1 MTNKQFKLEARK
13 HQVDF
18 KINDEEI
25 KIPADRHQYVNVKN
39 WRTKEV
45 KTVPV
50 PNMLLWE
57 DRKDSEEGYRIIYS
71 GFRKDIT
78 EKIDKRQKSDP
89 SPSFLR
95 MVTDL
100 LRSEHIPYNLFEP
113 MNYDLKSAINLFN
126 KILGGK
132 RIKEINDIHIEY
144 KEKNGKGENGLK
156 DGTAF
161 DVFVDYETPMGKRGG
176 IGIEVKYTEK
186 EYLLKKGTKEWKE
199 THDENTGLIH
209 LADNYWNP
217 SFKSGWFKSE
227 YIEDV
232 DNLISFKA
240 KEHVVSNPCRQIW
253 RNHILGASMVLEGSL
268 SEFTTLTIYPE
279 GNGHFS
285 KLLWEKYKDKLTP
298 EGEKTFKHLTYEE
311 LFPMIR
317 ECFKAGKIQ
326 DSDKWIDYLERRY
339 LIG

>member
-1 MTNKQFKLEARK
+1 MTNKQFKQEARK
-13 HQVDF
+13 HQVEF
-18 KINDEEI
+18 KINDDEI
-25 KIPADRHQYVNVKN
+25 KIPANRHQFVKVTN
-39 WRTKEV
+39 WKTKEV

-50 PNMLLWE
+50 PNRLLWE
-57 DRKDSEEGYRIIYS
+57 DREDSDGGYRILYS

-78 EKIDKRQKSDP
+78 EKIDNRQKTDP
-89 SPSFLR
+89 SPSFSI

-113 MNYDLKSAINLFN
+113 MNYDLKSATNLFN
-126 KILGGK
+126 QILGK
-132 RIKEINDIHIEY
+132 NKIKKINDILIEY
-144 KEKNGKGENGLK
+144 KEKNEKGENGLK

-161 DVFVDYETPMGKRGG
+161 DVFIDYETHMGKRGG

-199 THDENTGLIH
+199 THDEISGLIH

-217 SFKSGWFKSE
+217 SFNSGWFKSE

-232 DNLISFKA
+232 DNLISHKA
-240 KEHVVSNPCRQIW
+240 KEHVVANQYRQIW

-279 GNGHFS
+279 DNDHFGR
-285 KLLWEKYKDKLTP
+285 LLWEKYKDKLTA

-311 LFPMIR
+311 LFPMIK
-317 ECFKAGKIQ
+317 ECFKEGKIK
-326 DSDKWIDYLERRY
+326 DSDIWIDYLERRY
-339 LIG
+339 FI